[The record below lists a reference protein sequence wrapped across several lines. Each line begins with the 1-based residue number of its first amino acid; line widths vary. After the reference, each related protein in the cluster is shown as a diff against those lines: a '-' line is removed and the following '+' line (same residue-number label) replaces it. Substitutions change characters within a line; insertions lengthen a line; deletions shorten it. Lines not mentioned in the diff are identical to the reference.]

1 MGRLQKE
8 IEFPLFTVGLIPDSK
23 GKPFNFTRELGM
35 SMARNSNFALQS
47 GILQPPIRYD
57 HPAFGATD
65 KENHGTFKRFEF
77 RDNSL
82 FAYATNWSERLQ
94 ADKAREARIA
104 YSGECVEDLE
114 YPDGNGTM
122 KKLGPCVVGMA
133 ILGGDRPAFKN
144 LKPLTKFEFAE
155 GVSDVD
161 AFEIVAEL
169 RKSGLIA
176 ETVEGTHFFGEVTN
190 DSRRFF
196 SEQHGTENDMDE
208 KEFQKRL
215 EENDAK
221 WDKRFSEFV
230 KTTEAKVQS
239 FSDESQRIGKI
250 NAFCETVRTEK
261 PIGKLALERLREA
274 MKNPTEE
281 TVRAFVE
288 SLPAFLAPNG
298 KAEEKAAG
306 DKKDRDGD
314 DKSEPEALAK
324 VRPRTFSDPHDP
336 AIMPAVLAFGEFKPE
351 AFKGIES
358 DTRAKIEKTA
368 QYVRAR
374 DLGATAN

>member
-1 MGRLQKE
+1 MARLQKE
-8 IEFPLFTVGLIPDSK
+8 IEFPLFHVGWATDIN
-23 GKPFNFTRELGM
+23 GERVNFTPELLRE
-35 SMARNSNFALQS
+35 MARNSNYVVAAD
-47 GILQPPIRYD
+47 ILQPPIKYS
-57 HPAFGATD
+57 HPAFGAPD
-65 KENHGTFKRFEF
+65 KENHGTMKRYEF
-77 RDNSL
+77 RGNSL
-82 FAYATNWSERLQ
+82 FAYGTNWSERIQ
-94 ADKAREARIA
+94 ADKAREAILA
-104 YSGECVEDLE
+104 YSGEFKATHD
-114 YPDGNGTM
+114 YPDPNTGTM
-122 KKLGPCVVGMA
+122 RKIGPTVVGLG
-133 ILGGDRPAFKN
+133 ILGSERPAIWN
-144 LKPLTKFEFAE
+144 LKPISKFEFSE
-155 GVSDVD
+155 EVSPID
-161 AFEIVAEL
+161 AFETIAEL

-239 FSDESQRIGKI
+239 FSEESQRIGKI

-274 MKNPTEE
+274 LRTPTEE
-281 TVRAFVE
+281 TVRSFVE

-298 KAEEKAAG
+298 KAEENAAG
-306 DKKDRDGD
+306 EKKDQDGS

-324 VRPRTFSDPHDP
+324 VRPRTFADPHDP

-351 AFKGIES
+351 AFKGIEG
-358 DTRAKIEKTA
+358 DTQAKIGVVA
-368 QYVRAR
+368 RYVRER
-374 DLGATAN
+374 DMGATN